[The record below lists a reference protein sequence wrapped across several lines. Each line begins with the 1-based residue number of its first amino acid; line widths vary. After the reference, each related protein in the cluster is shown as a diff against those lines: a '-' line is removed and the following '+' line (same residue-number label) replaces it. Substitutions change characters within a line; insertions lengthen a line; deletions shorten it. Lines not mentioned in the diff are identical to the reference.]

1 MRAILSERDA
11 IKAHRSLYVKGK
23 ILHRDISSNNII
35 ITNPEMADGFKG
47 MLIDLDLAKV
57 RDSGPSGA
65 RHQTGTMQFM
75 AVEVLRK
82 TDHTYRHDL
91 ESFFYV
97 LLWMCARQSWNN
109 GFGGVEKPP
118 KESLLRKWEI
128 GRFQDIADAKEGH
141 MTVNSL
147 ERIMSEFPESLNVV
161 KTLCLRIRKILF
173 PLDKD
178 ERMSF
183 GTPAGDPDQLYGPI
197 IAAYDE
203 AIGKL

>member
-1 MRAILSERDA
+1 
-11 IKAHRSLYVKGK
+11 
-23 ILHRDISSNNII
+23 
-35 ITNPEMADGFKG
+35 

-97 LLWMCARQSWNN
+97 LLWMCARQSWSN
-109 GFGGVEKPP
+109 GFARGGEKPP
-118 KESLLRKWEI
+118 KESILRRWEI
-128 GRFQDIADAKEGH
+128 GTFDSIADAKEGH

-147 ERIMSEFPESLNVV
+147 KRIMGEFPRSLDIV
-161 KTLCLRIRKILF
+161 KTLCLKIRKILF
-173 PLDKD
+173 PLNKD
-178 ERMSF
+178 EEMSF
-183 GTPAGDPDQLYGPI
+183 GTPAGDPDQLYSPV
-197 IAAYDE
+197 IAAFDD
-203 AIGKL
+203 AIKNM

>member
-1 MRAILSERDA
+1 
-11 IKAHRSLYVKGK
+11 
-23 ILHRDISSNNII
+23 
-35 ITNPEMADGFKG
+35 
-47 MLIDLDLAKV
+47 MLIDLDLAKI

-97 LLWMCARQSWNN
+97 LLWMCARQAWSN
-109 GFGGVEKPP
+109 GFAGEQKPP
-118 KESLLRKWEI
+118 KDSLLRKWEI
-128 GRFQDIADAKEGH
+128 GSLKYIADAKEGH

-147 ERIMSEFPESLNVV
+147 ERIMEEFPEALDVV
-161 KTLCLRIRKILF
+161 KPLCFGLRTILF
-173 PLDKD
+173 GDTARLVL
-178 ERMSF
+178 
-183 GTPAGDPDQLYGPI
+183 GTPAGDPDQLYRPI

-203 AIGKL
+203 AISKL